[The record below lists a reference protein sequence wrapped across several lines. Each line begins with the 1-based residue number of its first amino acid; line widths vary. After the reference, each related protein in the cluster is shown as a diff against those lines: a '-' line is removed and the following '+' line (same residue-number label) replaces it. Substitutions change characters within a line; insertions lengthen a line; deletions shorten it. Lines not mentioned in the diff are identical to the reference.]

1 MTGFSRQV
9 RDIVTERAQDH
20 CEACG
25 VDAPQQYH
33 HRRARGMG
41 STKNPEANLASNCL
55 FISAHC
61 HQFIESQRALA
72 LDRGWLIRQGQ
83 NPAQVPVLRH
93 GSDWVLLLEDGGVFV
108 PPRGKGRC
116 ERCGFHVVKQGH
128 RNGCQMK
135 GRSLDGCQ

>member
-1 MTGFSRQV
+1 MTGFSRAV

-25 VDAPQQYH
+25 VGRIEQIH
-33 HRRARGMG
+33 HRRPRGMG
-41 STKNPEANLASNCL
+41 GSEMYVTNTAANALAVDSR
-55 FISAHC
+55 C
-61 HQFIESQRALA
+61 HALIESQRALA

-83 NPAQVPVLRH
+83 NPADVPVLRH
-93 GSDWVLLLEDGGVFV
+93 GSEWVLLLEEGGVSV

-128 RNGCQMK
+128 R
-135 GRSLDGCQ
+135 DGCQVG